1 MIIEESPR
9 PCTDIEELKAERS
22 YYRNLLDDLA
32 DRANLYSA
40 NAFEELK
47 SYITPRLSAVETK
60 QKRDPRIKHRFV
72 TVFPVN
78 FIRGKHKCRDGVE
91 RSVVWEEPWK
101 LGGVIFI
108 PLFQFY
114 ISTRFIN
121 NQYMKED
128 YTYFSL
134 RFIWWQINGSFW
146 YSK

>member
-1 MIIEESPR
+1 M
-9 PCTDIEELKAERS
+9 
-22 YYRNLLDDLA
+22 YNGLA
-32 DRANLYSA
+32 
-40 NAFEELK
+40 
-47 SYITPRLSAVETK
+47 
-60 QKRDPRIKHRFV
+60 KRDPRIKHRFV

-91 RSVVWEEPWK
+91 RSVIWEKPWK

-114 ISTRFIN
+114 IATRFIN